1 MKYLNKITVLF
12 SFLTLGLLTSC
23 DEEQKGPEYAEQG
36 VTFSSTALT
45 NVVVSPNDPTFTVD
59 LFRAD
64 ATEAMSGSVSITAIL
79 ADKNKTPLT
88 GCTASDYSFAAG
100 ETMTS
105 ITVNVEPLAIGI
117 DLNVTLSIDES
128 VAAVS
133 GTAKTSL
140 VVSKDYNWQLLGTG
154 TFTDNWSSGVTY
166 AVEIYKAEGFDRYR
180 VMDPYTE
187 SLKNDDGEWE
197 DWRSIADATPYITF
211 WNIADGM
218 VSFSP
223 YKMGLNYQA
232 DMNQPINAY
241 PPTAFQGLSSAHNT
255 WLDAKTVQLAPY
267 YYIVDVGGWNMT
279 ANDGVIIITLP

>member
-154 TFTDNWSSGVTY
+154 TFTDN
-166 AVEIYKAEGFDRYR
+166 
-180 VMDPYTE
+180 
-187 SLKNDDGEWE
+187 
-197 DWRSIADATPYITF
+197 
-211 WNIADGM
+211 
-218 VSFSP
+218 
-223 YKMGLNYQA
+223 
-232 DMNQPINAY
+232 
-241 PPTAFQGLSSAHNT
+241 
-255 WLDAKTVQLAPY
+255 
-267 YYIVDVGGWNMT
+267 
-279 ANDGVIIITLP
+279 